1 MIRTF
6 YIDDSDSQA
15 QALIDYLLTLDFV
28 NVDLNDE
35 CTLTENQI
43 QILKE
48 RRESYLSGKSR
59 ARFWDDV
66 KKQLGEKKKD

>member
-28 NVDLNDE
+28 DVDMNDE

-43 QILKE
+43 QVLKE
-48 RRESYLSGKSR
+48 RRESYLSGKSKTR
-59 ARFWDDV
+59 SWEDI
-66 KKQLGEKKKD
+66 KKELGEKRKR